1 MLDAIDDRSHRQCAA
16 GGLGR
21 TSPNRGRFCTRDNAI
36 FGSMD
41 AVDQPTDLPTGTVT
55 FLLTD
60 VESSTPRWGAEPDA
74 MAAAME
80 QHDRVL
86 DEAITRHGGVRP
98 REQGEGDSMV
108 GAFARASD
116 AVQAAL
122 DAQRALSVEN
132 WPTTNPL
139 AVRMGIHTGEARLTE
154 AGYAGPAIIRAAR
167 IRSLARGGQ
176 VLLSDL
182 VRSLALDQLDSTMLV
197 DAGLHQL
204 EGLIGAEQLWHLA
217 WDAAGPNRP
226 QVRSSGVTPT
236 NLPTYTA
243 SFIGR
248 VAELA
253 ELDALLDSERLI
265 TIVGPGGGGK
275 TRLAH
280 RLGTQRTDRHPDGIW
295 WLDLVTVSEPRLLA
309 ASLSQ
314 VLGMPDAASGP
325 LPALTG
331 RLGTRRCLLVLDNC
345 EHMIPEVAELALAL
359 VTACP
364 NVHLV
369 ATSRAS
375 LAVAGELVWTIPPLA
390 LSTDAV
396 ELFVE
401 RARRVR
407 QNFRL
412 SPSNTNLIEAICTRL
427 DGIPLPIELAAARC
441 KVLAPQ
447 QILDGLEN
455 AIGLLTGGARSTLQR
470 HQTIEAS
477 IAWSHG
483 LLRPDEQ
490 LLLRRLSIFESPF
503 SLDAVESVCSDDQLA
518 HARVLDLIER
528 LVDQSLVQVVE
539 EPDEPRF
546 RLLETVRQF
555 GRHALATSGGDPSLT
570 ERHTAWFAARAESCW
585 PLYVPEMVDLLDL
598 VDRERSDILAALA
611 RLITFKHRERLGRA
625 ALGVL
630 PALGVRHVAE
640 ADGWMQRVVGELTN
654 ETSREYGLLM
664 VRWAEICQYRGDS
677 ERTTSL
683 LNAANSVAVAL
694 DSDEVRA
701 HAAGLE
707 LINLGYANPRAAHA
721 AATEVEALCRRGNN
735 EHDADSSIWAAATW
749 AAAAGDR
756 RSAEAGFARAQ
767 AELLAECPRCGALRN
782 LLWAMFDLDCG
793 RPFSA
798 SKRAAAGRAANAR
811 LAEPS
816 TEAFA
821 LGALVCVGVATGLR
835 DTAIEHD
842 ARDAWARALELG
854 DFMAV
859 FMEIQAVAL
868 LARLE
873 DDEAEMK
880 RVLNRAPDNSLA
892 LIADHAAAFISN
904 RGDYAAATEVLM
916 RARAVAEGIGPS
928 IALSAI
934 ERRDG
939 WLHLGAGDPAG
950 ADDHSHHAL
959 VAAASGPWPVEL
971 IGVFELLAT
980 VDAAHGWDVEAVRLL
995 GAASAARQATG
1006 VVAVHEPE
1014 ASLIE
1019 SARGALRS
1027 RLGDDAFDR
1036 EFAAGAMFSLDE
1048 AVEYAQRAR
1057 GERHRPQF
1065 GWASL
1070 TPTEVQVARLAG
1082 DGLTNPQ
1089 IAERLLMGRE
1099 TVKTHLSSVY
1109 TKTGVA
1115 NRSQL
1120 AAAVARDALPT

>member
-1 MLDAIDDRSHRQCAA
+1 MRSLID
-16 GGLGR
+16 
-21 TSPNRGRFCTRDNAI
+21 AI

-41 AVDQPTDLPTGTVT
+41 DVAQPTDLPTGTVT

-60 VESSTPRWGAEPDA
+60 VESSTPKWDAEPDA

-80 QHDRVL
+80 QHDRLV

-98 REQGEGDSMV
+98 REQGEGDSIV

-116 AVQAAL
+116 AVHAAL
-122 DAQRALSVEN
+122 DAQRALAAAY
-132 WPTTNPL
+132 WPTATPL

-182 VRSLALDQLDSTMLV
+182 VRSLAVEQLDGTLLV

-204 EGLIGAEQLWHLA
+204 DGLQRSEQLWHLA
-217 WDAAGPNRP
+217 WDSGRPNRP
-226 QVRSSGVTPT
+226 QVRSNGVTPT

-243 SFIGR
+243 SFVGR
-248 VAELA
+248 AAELA
-253 ELDALLDSERLI
+253 ELDALLDAERLV

-275 TRLAH
+275 TRLAQ
-280 RLGTQRTDRHPDGIW
+280 RLGTQRTDRHPDGVW
-295 WLDLVTVSEPRLLA
+295 WLDLVTVSDPRLLA

-314 VLGMPDAASGP
+314 VLGIPDDATGP

-331 RLGTRRCLLVLDNC
+331 RLGTRRCLIVLDNC

-390 LSTDAV
+390 LPGDAV

-407 QNFRL
+407 QNFRV
-412 SPSNTNLIEAICTRL
+412 SPTNEGLIAAICTRL

-441 KVLAPQ
+441 KVLALQ

-455 AIGLLTGGARSTLQR
+455 AIGLLTGGARSALQR

-503 SLDAVESVCSDDQLA
+503 SLDAVEGVCSDDQLP
-518 HARVLDLIER
+518 RNSVLDLLER
-528 LVDQSLVQVVE
+528 LVDQSLVQIID
-539 EPDEPRF
+539 EPDDPRF

-555 GRHALATSGGDPSLT
+555 GRHALATSGGDPALT

-585 PLYVPEMVDLLDL
+585 PLYVPEMVELLDL

-611 RLITFKHRERLGRA
+611 RLIALGDHKRLGSA
-625 ALGVL
+625 ALGAL
-630 PALGVRHVAE
+630 PTLGVRHVAE
-640 ADGWMQRVVGELTN
+640 GDEWMRRVDEALSDAT
-654 ETSREYGLLM
+654 TREYGLLM
-664 VRWAEICQYRGDS
+664 VRWAELCQYRGHSD
-677 ERTTSL
+677 RTTSL
-683 LNAANSVAVAL
+683 LVVARSVADAI

-701 HAAGLE
+701 HAAAME
-707 LINLGYANPRAAHA
+707 LFDLGYTNPVAALA
-721 AATEVEALCRRGNN
+721 AAPRVEALCRRGND
-735 EHDADSSIWAAATW
+735 EHDADASIWAVAAW
-749 AAAAGDR
+749 AAGTGDR
-756 RSAEAGFARAQ
+756 RSAEAGFARAE
-767 AELLAECPRCGALRN
+767 ADLVGECPRCAALRRTV
-782 LLWAMFDLDCG
+782 WAVFDLDCG
-793 RPFSA
+793 RPASA
-798 SKRAAAGRAANAR
+798 ADRARGARAANER
-811 LAEPS
+811 LADPP

-821 LGALVCVGVATGLR
+821 LGVLVSACVAIGRRDLATER
-835 DTAIEHD
+835 TAWE
-842 ARDAWARALELG
+842 AWFRAIELG

-859 FMEIQAVAL
+859 VMEVSGIAL
-868 LARLE
+868 LARLSG
-873 DDEAEMK
+873 DTSEMQ
-880 RVLNRAPDNSLA
+880 RVLERAPASSLPTV
-892 LIADHAAAFISN
+892 ADHFAALSSMEGDHTSAAA
-904 RGDYAAATEVLM
+904 AVV
-916 RARAVAEGIGPS
+916 RARAVAEHVGPS
-928 IALSAI
+928 VALSTV

-939 WLHLGAGDPAG
+939 WLHLGLNDLAG
-950 ADDHSHHAL
+950 ANEHAHCAL

-980 VDAAHGWDVEAVRLL
+980 VDAAHGWDTEAARLL
-995 GAASAARQATG
+995 GAASAAREATG

-1019 SARGALRS
+1019 AARVALRS

-1036 EFAAGAMFSLDE
+1036 EFAAGAAFDLDE
-1048 AVEYAQRAR
+1048 ATNYAQRAR

-1065 GWASL
+1065 GWAAL
-1070 TPTEVQVARLAG
+1070 TPTEIHVARLAG
-1082 DGLTNPQ
+1082 EGLTNPQ

-1120 AAAVARDALPT
+1120 AAAVARDALPS